1 MKGFMYA
8 MLFATTL
15 TAQQPQ
21 VFTIP
26 PNTPQIGVE
35 YDQPHWHRYKIHGA
49 IKQEELGTI
58 AAYINSRPIIGV
70 PGGLFVGP
78 EQKIYSF
85 DRDGDYKI
93 ESRLFIENG
102 RAAGL
107 EVDLTSPCGKDIVD
121 TLGERLEEIRPKKT
135 PKSTTPPTTI

>member
-1 MKGFMYA
+1 MKGLMYA

-15 TAQQPQ
+15 AAQPE

-35 YDQPHWHRYKIHGA
+35 YDKPHWHRYKIRGA

-93 ESRLFIENG
+93 ESKLFIENG

-107 EVDLTSPCGKDIVD
+107 EVDLTSPCGQDIVD
-121 TLGERLEEIRPKKT
+121 TLGERLEEIKPKKT
-135 PKSTTPPTTI
+135 LKPAPPSTTI